1 MKYSIYCIVFTLT
14 LACNSPKKGEDGN
27 LPSLEISMDT
37 VMIDPGQEILFL
49 NAGLRQSALSEDK
62 KYLYNVNPQ
71 EYLIEQINLN
81 SLKFE
86 KKYFFEKEGPN
97 GVGNYVRDF
106 SLISE
111 NKLFISAYP
120 KDNILHW
127 QGRKLESIDIIEMGK
142 EHEKLEEADRTFKTI
157 SLDPDGS
164 QFASLISNYEN
175 KTTFFALINRNNKT
189 FKKLAI
195 PGIEKAK
202 NFEPLLNDGESA
214 MGLGTD
220 RYLLEEGG
228 KIILGTGVS
237 NELYVMD
244 KTSDSLRHITF
255 NSQLTPNEKS
265 GTYPA
270 EVGDWNQFQ
279 SYFKEIQEDINFKGP
294 VWDEKK
300 QVYYRFSYQMIFDD
314 NAVKKENQSFP
325 QASGARVYL
334 SVLDKDLNLIA
345 EGTVPELDRYP
356 KFHFAKDSKLWV
368 FENIEDEMG
377 FVRLDVSW

>member
-1 MKYSIYCIVFTLT
+1 MKYSIYSIFIALI
-14 LACNSPKKGEDGN
+14 LACNSQKKGADGD
-27 LPSLEISMDT
+27 LPTLEISMDT

-49 NAGLRQSALSEDK
+49 NWGLDISALSEDK
-62 KYLYNVNPQ
+62 KHLYNVNPQ
-71 EYLIEQINLN
+71 EYFIEQINLN

-111 NKLFISAYP
+111 DKIFISAYP
-120 KDNILHW
+120 KENILDW
-127 QGRKLESIDIIEMGK
+127 QGRKLESFDIAEMGK
-142 EHEKLEEADRTFKTI
+142 QHKQMEDADRPFKTI
-157 SLDPDGS
+157 SLAPDGS
-164 QFASLISNYEN
+164 QFASLISNYEE
-175 KTTFFALINRNNKT
+175 KTAFFALINRNNKT
-189 FKKLAI
+189 FKKFAI
-195 PGIEKAK
+195 PAIEKAK

-220 RYLLEEGG
+220 RYLMEEGG

-270 EVGDWNQFQ
+270 EVGDRKQFQ

-300 QVYYRFSYQMIFDD
+300 QVYYRFSYQLLFED
-314 NAVKKENQSFP
+314 NPEQKEKQFFP
-325 QASGARVYL
+325 QPSGATVYL
-334 SVLDKDLNLIA
+334 SVLDKELNLIA

-356 KFHFAKDSKLWV
+356 GFYFSKDGKLWM

-377 FVRLDVSW
+377 FLRLDINW